1 MSTPNDQ
8 PLLKLIRSD
17 EDPASLG
24 RSILRLAHLAAAQ
37 HRFEAVLSAQ
47 TGGAVAQEWRG
58 LRLTDS
64 ADHGR
69 PATSPLARLGG
80 SEATEGD
87 R

>member
-1 MSTPNDQ
+1 MQTPNDK

-17 EDPASLG
+17 DDPATLG
-24 RSILRLAHLAAAQ
+24 RSVLRLAQLAAAQ
-37 HRFEAVLSAQ
+37 HRFEAVAQ
-47 TGGAVAQEWRG
+47 QVTGGAVALEWRG
-58 LRLTDS
+58 LKLTDS

-80 SEATEGD
+80 SGATEGD